1 MLKKGLLDERA
12 YKKMVIEEKSDK
24 EGRIEMLK
32 G

>member
-24 EGRIEMLK
+24 EGRK
-32 G
+32 TKT